1 MNVARDCAAERRE
14 RVDREAYEHNGTATQ
29 RVRQR
34 TVPQHHEG
42 VGKEIGR
49 QRLLNSDLR
58 DSEFQR
64 NGVERRDVH
73 VDRKRTEHRQRRKQR
88 GERP

>member
-1 MNVARDCAAERRE
+1 MNVAGDRAAERRE

-58 DSEFQR
+58 DGELQR
-64 NGVERRDVH
+64 NGVERGQVH
-73 VDRKRTEHRQRRKQR
+73 VDRKGTEHRQRGQQR
-88 GERP
+88 GE